1 MAPAL
6 LETQVPTSLSSSTS
20 DYKQFGTVPRTFDKS
35 KEVSAKYQ
43 KYLPTWD
50 QKQKYYPYT

>member
-6 LETQVPTSLSSSTS
+6 VETRAPTSLPSSNN
-20 DYKQFGTVPRTFDKS
+20 DYKQFGTVPRTFDKE
-35 KEVSAKYQ
+35 KEADAKYQ

-50 QKQKYYPYT
+50 QKQK